1 MHVSEWMTSP
11 VLTIKP
17 KDTIRQARELMMQQR
32 INQLPVVVDDKL
44 RGILTDRDTR
54 DAYPSSTSLVR
65 SKKIDAFADSH
76 IVEEAMTYNV
86 VTISPQTSIREA
98 AECLR
103 KQRFGSL
110 PVVEGHT
117 LVGIITRSDVLDAL
131 LSTTKGDE

>member
-1 MHVSEWMTSP
+1 MKVSEWMTPS

-17 KDTIRQARELMMQQR
+17 KDSLRQARELMMKHR
-32 INQLPVVVDDKL
+32 INQLPVVVNNKL

-54 DAYPSSTSLVR
+54 DAYPSSTALVR

-86 VTISPQTSIREA
+86 ITISPQASIREA

-103 KQRFGSL
+103 KQRFGAL

-131 LSTTKGDE
+131 LSTAE